1 MDPTAGGEIDLPA
14 ELDVGSVSGF
24 LPRLEQALRGTAI
37 TLDGSKLQQLD
48 TAGVQLL
55 CALVRA
61 AEQRGVALAWRA
73 VSPMLVSYVKLLGVD
88 HVLRF
93 DGVRLEGLE
102 WFER

>member
-1 MDPTAGGEIDLPA
+1 VEPIAGTELELPA

-24 LPRLEQALRGTAI
+24 LPRLEQALRGPAI
-37 TLDGSKLQQLD
+37 TVDGSKLQHLD

-61 AEQRGVALAWRA
+61 AEQRGVALAWRV
-73 VSPMLVSYVKLLGVD
+73 VSPMLVSYAKLLGVG

-93 DGVRLEGLE
+93 DGVRREGLE
-102 WFER
+102 WFEG